1 MHIDNTFVITKK
13 SQLVITYDLANNA
26 YSDVRFKLETNLD
39 NKLPFLSLSITKI
52 SANKLE

>member
-39 NKLPFLSLSITKI
+39 NKLPFLSLLITKI